1 MEVKL
6 YENHNIVEKISAN
19 AFGEIL
25 YNGNIELMEREKL
38 AFFCSSRCP
47 GSVILKTY
55 DFANNVSRSETVV
68 MSGFHSPVEQEL
80 LKLLLDRHH
89 PVIVC
94 PARSIKRMRVPAE
107 YKTAISE
114 DRMLILSPFKE
125 NQNRM
130 TAKNAEIRNL
140 FVASIADK
148 ILIAHAEPG
157 GNLELLKEM
166 VIEWGTNVITSE
178 QWNVTGVTDR

>member
-1 MEVKL
+1 MEVIL
-6 YENHNIVEKISAN
+6 YNNHKIVEKLSTNDLEKIHCH
-19 AFGEIL
+19 
-25 YNGNIELMEREKL
+25 GNTELMERVKL

-55 DFANNVSRSETVV
+55 DFANDVSKSETVV

-80 LKLLLDRHH
+80 LNLLLDRHH

-94 PARSIKRMRVPAE
+94 PARSISRMRVPAE

-114 DRMLILSPFKE
+114 DRMLILSPFKD

-130 TAKNAEIRNL
+130 TAKNAEIRNQ

-157 GNLELLKEM
+157 GKLELLKEM

-178 QWNVTGVTDR
+178 QWNVT

>member
-1 MEVKL
+1 MEVEL
-6 YENHNIVEKISAN
+6 YDNPKITDQILRN
-19 AFGEIL
+19 DYGEVH
-25 YNGNIELMEREKL
+25 YHGNTELMEREKL

-55 DFANNVSRSETVV
+55 DFANDISKSETVV

-94 PARSIKRMRVPAE
+94 PARSLGRMRVPAD
-107 YKTAISE
+107 YKTPLRE
-114 DRMLILSPFKE
+114 NRMLILSPFKE

-130 TAKNAEIRNL
+130 TARTAEIRNQL
-140 FVASIADK
+140 VASIADK

-157 GNLELLKEM
+157 GRLEQLKSD
-166 VIEWGTNVITSE
+166 VIDQQKVAG
-178 QWNVTGVTDR
+178 WNFTPLSHYA

>member
-6 YENHNIVEKISAN
+6 YDNHNIAEKISAN
-19 AFGEIL
+19 TLGEISCH
-25 YNGNIELMEREKL
+25 GNTELMGREKL

-55 DFANNVSRSETVV
+55 DFANDVCKSETVV

-94 PARSIKRMRVPAE
+94 PARNIKRMRIPAE

-114 DRMLILSPFKE
+114 ERMLILSPFND

-130 TAKNAEIRNL
+130 TVKNAEIRNQ

-157 GNLELLKEM
+157 GRLELLKSDILVQEKE
-166 VIEWGTNVITSE
+166 IN
-178 QWNVTGVTDR
+178 WNYIF

>member
-25 YNGNIELMEREKL
+25 YNDNIELMEREKL

-55 DFANNVSRSETVV
+55 DFANDVSKSETVV

-80 LKLLLDRHH
+80 LKLLLDRQH
-89 PVIVC
+89 PVIVS
-94 PARSIKRMRVPAE
+94 PARSISRMRVPAE

-114 DRMLILSPFKE
+114 NRMLILSPFNE

-130 TAKNAEIRNL
+130 TAKNAEIRNH
-140 FVASIADK
+140 FVATIADK
-148 ILIAHAEPG
+148 ILIAHAESG
-157 GNLELLKEM
+157 GRLERLSINLSNQGDKIIKFEE
-166 VIEWGTNVITSE
+166 I
-178 QWNVTGVTDR
+178 

>member
-1 MEVKL
+1 MEVKH
-6 YENHNIVEKISAN
+6 YHDHNIAEKILAN
-19 AFGEIL
+19 VLGEISCH
-25 YNGNIELMEREKL
+25 GNTELMEREKL

-55 DFANNVSRSETVV
+55 DFANDVSRSDTVV

-94 PARSIKRMRVPAE
+94 PARSISRMRVPAD
-107 YKTAISE
+107 YKTPISE
-114 DRMLILSPFKE
+114 GRMLILSQFKE

-130 TAKNAEIRNL
+130 TVKNAEIRNQ

-157 GNLELLKEM
+157 GKLEHLKTK
-166 VIEWGTNVITSE
+166 VIEKGTELKWKSISLNEYV
-178 QWNVTGVTDR
+178 